1 MFRME
6 NLTRLLEEKQAM
18 YLAGG
23 KKVWCSQQLM
33 QSSTL
38 RVMNDAFE
46 KLHVHPN
53 AYKHK

>member
-1 MFRME
+1 ME